1 MSEGL
6 VFSTVNLDRSQRFLE
21 FFPQWRALIS
31 GEKDEVACL
40 SNTCSALMQAFHFH
54 WVGFYRVSLNE
65 LVLGPFQGPVACNRI
80 ALGKGVCGTAWLN
93 NKSMVVPDVE
103 AFPGHIACSALS
115 KSEVVIP
122 LRNSL
127 NEVMAVLDIDSDRLN
142 DFSSDDLINL
152 EFLCHELEKQ
162 VYH

>member
-1 MSEGL
+1 MAEGL
-6 VFSTVNLDRSQRFLE
+6 VFSKDDLDRDQRFLE
-21 FFPQWRALIS
+21 FFPQWKALIA

-40 SNTCSALMQAFHFH
+40 SNTCAALMQVFQFH
-54 WVGFYRVSLNE
+54 WIGFYRVILNE

-80 ALGKGVCGTAWLN
+80 AFGKGVCGSAWLN
-93 NKSMVVPDVE
+93 NETLLVPDVE

-115 KSEVVIP
+115 KSELVIP
-122 LRNSL
+122 LRNSRS
-127 NEVMAVLDIDSDRLN
+127 EVMAVLDIDSDRLN
-142 DFSSDDLINL
+142 DFSAQDLINL

>member
-1 MSEGL
+1 ML
-6 VFSTVNLDRSQRFLE
+6 
-21 FFPQWRALIS
+21 
-31 GEKDEVACL
+31 
-40 SNTCSALMQAFHFH
+40 
-54 WVGFYRVSLNE
+54 
-65 LVLGPFQGPVACNRI
+65 
-80 ALGKGVCGTAWLN
+80 
-93 NKSMVVPDVE
+93 VPDVE